1 MTKNLS
7 ANQKNNFCIDYSKPM
22 KRCRR
27 IGKAVRL
34 YAVFHRDWDD
44 NRDADRRKCGSGGF
58 GRSFPVV
65 GISSFLSLTL
75 QKIANIP
82 FDI

>member
-22 KRCRR
+22 KKVQKNWKSCS
-27 IGKAVRL
+27 AL
-34 YAVFHRDWDD
+34 CCFHRDWDD